1 MITDF
6 DDAIVVDVNEAAER
20 LFGLGRAQMVG
31 RAAGE
36 FYVNPDALRG
46 AHAALAVQGVI
57 ANLHMVLRNSDGGA
71 PIHAMASANQIAVDG
86 RRYAINQFVD
96 ISGELAARAEQKR
109 REHLL
114 LSIVRGVAGETGAG
128 FAMRFADKPFTPF
141 QRMHRQDE
149 FEGTGIGLVIV
160 QWVIARHGGR
170 IWVKAAPGQGAT
182 FRVTLSAGA

>member
-1 MITDF
+1 MMRLPPLSNGPAVSFSAT
-6 DDAIVVDVNEAAER
+6 AGAAQDIMA
-20 LFGLGRAQMVG
+20 RAVPAM
-31 RAAGE
+31 R
-36 FYVNPDALRG
+36 NP
-46 AHAALAVQGVI
+46 
-57 ANLHMVLRNSDGGA
+57 DGGA

-128 FAMRFADKPFTPF
+128 FDMRFADKLFTPF

-160 QWVIARHGGR
+160 QRVIARHGGR

-182 FRVTLSAGA
+182 FRFTLSAGA